1 MRLRGRSSLGRTFD
15 WQSKGRGF
23 ESPRLHF
30 EAKNGGFGPPLLEKV
45 NGSLEELPLRDLL
58 VALIGP
64 EGRRRLELRQLS
76 NDKLFT
82 MYQAELIL
90 RIRNERNLKNIN
102 NFLDRFKDYLGQYP
116 PSEPLCKAFLAQYTN
131 LKPHTWYNYVGEIK
145 RFMAWYGEEIN
156 IKVKL
161 PKTLPTY
168 HEDRIVEALLNA
180 AKEKKT
186 HKKMIARDLLLVELD
201 WRTGLRR
208 SELANLEARDIHSD
222 FLVVRAGKNKKDR
235 VIPLTPTIAEK
246 LHDFTKG
253 MKPNQKIFGLNPT
266 TLGMKIKDLA
276 KRAGL
281 ENFHCH
287 SLRHKFA
294 TDLLERG
301 VNIKV
306 VQQLLGH
313 ENIATTE
320 VYLSLSDNS
329 LRDAV
334 NTLEDSKRKE
344 ITYSK
349 RQNRSRDDSPAW
361 VKYFDKIANDGKNYA
376 VKRDGSLEEA

>member
-1 MRLRGRSSLGRTFD
+1 MNNRGDNQTESSTF
-15 WQSKGRGF
+15 QSKGRGF

-30 EAKNGGFGPPLLEKV
+30 EAKNGGFETNLLGKV

-64 EGRRRLELRQLS
+64 EGRRRLELRYLS

-90 RIRNERNLKNIN
+90 RIRNERNLKNII

-145 RFMAWYGEEIN
+145 RFMAWYGERVN
-156 IKVKL
+156 LKVKL
-161 PKTLPTY
+161 PKSLPTY
-168 HEDRIVEALLNA
+168 HEDKDVEALLNVA
-180 AKEKKT
+180 QLKKT
-186 HKKMIARDLLLVELD
+186 HKKMIARDKLLVELD

-208 SELANLEARDIHSD
+208 SELSNLEARDIKSD
-222 FLVVRAGKNKKDR
+222 FLVARRGKGQKDR
-235 VIPLTPTIAEK
+235 LIPLAPTIAEK

-266 TLGMKIKDLA
+266 TLGMKIKALA

-281 ENFHCH
+281 ENFHTH

-294 TDLLERG
+294 T
-301 VNIKV
+301 V
-306 VQQLLGH
+306 VVK
-313 ENIATTE
+313 E
-320 VYLSLSDNS
+320 
-329 LRDAV
+329 
-334 NTLEDSKRKE
+334 KRTVKQE
-344 ITYSK
+344 SSPVF
-349 RQNRSRDDSPAW
+349 RNRS
-361 VKYFDKIANDGKNYA
+361 G
-376 VKRDGSLEEA
+376 